1 MKLLLDTHIWLWHE
15 LEPERLEARTARV
28 LSDPRH
34 ELWVSPVSAWELLLL
49 VEGKRLELDRE
60 VPAWVEMSL
69 AGERYRPAP
78 FTMAV
83 AMAAARVRLEH
94 RDPADRLLAATAAHY
109 DLRLVTADRRLLAG
123 QGFAL
128 FR

>member
-34 ELWVSPVSAWELLLL
+34 ELWVSPVSAWELVLL

-69 AGERYRPAP
+69 AGERYRQAP
-78 FTMAV
+78 LTMAV
-83 AMAAARVRLEH
+83 AMTAARVRLEH

-109 DLRLVTADRRLLAG
+109 DMKLVTADRRLLAG
-123 QGFAL
+123 HGFAL